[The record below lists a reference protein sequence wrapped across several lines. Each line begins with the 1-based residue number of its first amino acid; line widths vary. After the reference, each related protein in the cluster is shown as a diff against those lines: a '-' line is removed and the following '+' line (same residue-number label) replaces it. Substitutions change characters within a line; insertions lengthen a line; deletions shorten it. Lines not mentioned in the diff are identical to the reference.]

1 MLEVKNASLKF
12 GSEYI
17 WKDAN
22 FAIEDGKFIAIVG
35 PNGSGKSSLLRA
47 IAGLNPLNSGK
58 IIFDGMRVKDHGEA
72 VSYVPQFTELNRQIP
87 LRGVDFVKLG
97 LYGHHWGLSTRN
109 HERRHKVEI
118 EELLKKLDAYSYA
131 DKGVTELSGGQL
143 QRLRVAQALICKPKL
158 LLCDEALASLD
169 VHSQEVIVQTI
180 NEQREATNMTVL
192 FISHEMEALEKVID
206 KELEV
211 ANKEV
216 KWV

>member
-17 WKDAN
+17 WKDVN
-22 FAIEDGKFIAIVG
+22 FMIEDRKFIAIVG

-58 IIFDGMRVKDHGEA
+58 IIFDGVRVKDHGEA

-87 LRGVDFVKLG
+87 LRGIDFVKLG
-97 LYGHHWGLSTRN
+97 LYGHHWGLSTRK
-109 HERRHKVEI
+109 HERRHQIEI

-131 DKGVTELSGGQL
+131 DKSVTELSGGQL

-169 VHSQEVIVQTI
+169 VYSQEVIVQTI
-180 NEQREATNMTVL
+180 NEQRNATDMTVL
-192 FISHEMEALEKVID
+192 FISHEMEALTKVID